1 MLTAIIGAI
10 IVGLIVGAL
19 GRLLLPGKQGI
30 SIPITIVIGI
40 IASLLTTLVT
50 VKLFNY
56 DNESGGIPWIQ
67 WILSVIVAAGL
78 IVLYGNMVGG
88 RKQIH

>member
-10 IVGLIVGAL
+10 VVGLIVGAL

-30 SIPITIVIGI
+30 SIPMTIVIGI
-40 IASLLTTLVT
+40 VASVLTTLVT
-50 VKLFNY
+50 VNLFNY
-56 DNESGGIPWIQ
+56 DNDGGPAWIQ
-67 WILSVIVAAGL
+67 WILSIIVAAGL

-88 RKQIH
+88 RKQIR